1 MMTTTDND
9 SSPISLEVV
18 KQEQVPIEENFR
30 KVLNSQIE
38 TKSCLSNIITDLD
51 NFDKK
56 ISQPLQTYTPN
67 IYIEILF
74 LISAK
79 SFNTLNIIFYLVFIF
94 FYSIFIKKNPYI
106 FIIVFIHVIIGL
118 LITLIIKKIIGRER
132 PILTVKRYFYKVRT
146 QELTNSMPSGDS
158 LQSANFSM
166 MIILYLGNN
175 SRFFS
180 LLFIPMSMIGRVFY
194 SCHYWFDC
202 FIGAFLGIIISY
214 GCYLLINKFN
224 LNNF

>member
-1 MMTTTDND
+1 MTTTEND
-9 SSPISLEVV
+9 SNPISLEVV
-18 KQEQVPIEENFR
+18 KQEPVPIEENFR
-30 KVLNSQIE
+30 KVYNFQLE
-38 TKSCLSNIITDLD
+38 TKCCLSNCIADLD

-67 IYIEILF
+67 FYIEILF
-74 LISAK
+74 LIFAK
-79 SFNTLNIIFYLVFIF
+79 SFNTLNITLYLVFIF

-106 FIIVFIHVIIGL
+106 FIIVFIHVIIGV
-118 LITLIIKKIIGRER
+118 LITLTIKKIIGRER
-132 PILTVKRYFYKVRT
+132 PTLTVKRYFSKVRT
-146 QELTNSMPSGDS
+146 KELMNSMPSGDS

-166 MIILYLGNN
+166 MIILYFSNN
-175 SRFFS
+175 SRFLS

-202 FIGAFLGIIISY
+202 FIGAFLGIINSC
-214 GCYLLINKFN
+214 GCYFLINKFN